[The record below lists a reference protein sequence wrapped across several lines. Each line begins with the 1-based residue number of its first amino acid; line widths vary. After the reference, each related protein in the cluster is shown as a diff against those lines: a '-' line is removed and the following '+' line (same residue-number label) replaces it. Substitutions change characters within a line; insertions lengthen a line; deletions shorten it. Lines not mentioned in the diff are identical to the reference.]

1 MKRFFFILI
10 ILFLG
15 NNIFSQTTDSL
26 CKIPIM
32 YFEDTTF
39 HSVIDTLLM
48 LEKQCGTKVSNED
61 KISVSFIDTEG
72 LYCMIQLVKDKSF
85 GETIFLSMAEH
96 VRIAYHNTLS
106 VLILGATPYKKI
118 MSHSGKFKMVE
129 CVSYSNQDVLYED
142 YVNDDAVPNL
152 SLFAKWGNNHMH
164 IYLITDKKGDVLYD
178 SSFD

>member
-1 MKRFFFILI
+1 MKRFFIILI

-15 NNIFSQTTDSL
+15 NNICSQTTDSL

-32 YFEDTTF
+32 FFEDTAF
-39 HSVIDTLLM
+39 HSIIDTLLM

-85 GETIFLSMAEH
+85 GETVLSSMVEH
-96 VRIAYHNTLS
+96 VEIAYHNTLS
-106 VLILGATPYKKI
+106 VLIHGTTPYKKI

-129 CVSYSNQDVLYED
+129 CVSYSKQDVLYED
-142 YVNDDAVPNL
+142 YVNDDAEPNL
-152 SLFAKWGNNHMH
+152 SLFAKWENNHMH